1 MDENGCSNEP
11 NNKWKMPLFV
21 FFRDARNVS
30 KLDALSREILGIAFP
45 SALAIAADPIASL
58 IDTAFIGHLGSV
70 ELAAA
75 GVSIVLFNQA
85 SRITIFPLVS
95 IITSFVAEEDTI
107 EKMNTKATQN
117 GNKTKFSEAIVPE
130 DHMLQDIENIEAPT
144 ESMEEKDE
152 PKEYVENN
160 VTGNND
166 IKNGDGTKHNI

>member
-1 MDENGCSNEP
+1 M
-11 NNKWKMPLFV
+11 
-21 FFRDARNVS
+21 
-30 KLDALSREILGIAFP
+30 
-45 SALAIAADPIASL
+45 
-58 IDTAFIGHLGSV
+58 
-70 ELAAA
+70 
-75 GVSIVLFNQA
+75 
-85 SRITIFPLVS
+85 
-95 IITSFVAEEDTI
+95 AEEDTI